1 MHKTDRRGMLKTVS
15 NARIL
20 RGFAALAAG
29 CLVNYFGDR
38 LLGIDIEL
46 FWGLET
52 FNGLWFMDVFVVPLL
67 AGLVVGVIFGLGGKW
82 LCYFPPL
89 LVRLF
94 SYYNFMY
101 LSSIPDG
108 ASLMPMGWWGFFVIL
123 AIESAAFGGVAGE
136 IVIKK
141 TYGRLPPEMVYK
153 KHQDN
158 STRDNQA

>member
-1 MHKTDRRGMLKTVS
+1 MRG
-15 NARIL
+15 I
-20 RGFAALAAG
+20 AALAAG
-29 CLVNYFGDR
+29 CAVIYLGDR
-38 LLGIDIEL
+38 LLGINIEL

-52 FNGLWFMDVFVVPLL
+52 FNGLWFADVFVVPLL
-67 AGLVVGVIFGLGGKW
+67 GGLVVGMIFGLGGKW

-101 LSSIPDG
+101 LTSIPDG

-158 STRDNQA
+158 SASDNQAYREE

>member
-1 MHKTDRRGMLKTVS
+1 MKTVS

-20 RGFAALAAG
+20 RGIAALAAG
-29 CLVNYFGDR
+29 CAVIYIGDR
-38 LLGIDIEL
+38 LLGINIEL

-52 FNGLWFMDVFVVPLL
+52 FNGLWFADVFVVPLL
-67 AGLVVGVIFGLGGKW
+67 AGLVVGMIFGLGGKW

-101 LSSIPDG
+101 LTSIPDG

-123 AIESAAFGGVAGE
+123 VIESAAFGGVAGE

-141 TYGRLPPEMVYK
+141 TYGRLPAEMVYK
-153 KHQDN
+153 KRRDN
-158 STRDNQA
+158 ATSDNQAIREE